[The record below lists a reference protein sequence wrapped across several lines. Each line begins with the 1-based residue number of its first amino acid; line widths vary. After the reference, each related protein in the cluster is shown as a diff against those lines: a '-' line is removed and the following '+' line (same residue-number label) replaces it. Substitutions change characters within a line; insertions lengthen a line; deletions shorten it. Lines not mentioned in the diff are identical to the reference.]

1 MSFAE
6 TARALIEARFDVDP
20 ELPAV
25 ERGAACLE
33 RLLSRRSHRAYTGRP
48 VEPALLRLICAAAL
62 SAPSKSDLQQ
72 ADIIVI
78 EDPAQRAAIADLVPS
93 MPWVREAPA
102 FAVICAN
109 NRRQRRLA
117 ELTGKPFANDHLDA
131 FFNATVDAAIV
142 LATLNMAAEAVGLGT
157 CPISVLRDRAGALS
171 DILVLPD
178 HVLPVAGL
186 CLGWPCE
193 GGPPRMR
200 LPLDVTLHTDR
211 FDDTG
216 FDEHLAAYD
225 RRRAET
231 QPYESQ
237 RDPER
242 FGTAELYGWSED
254 KARQYAT
261 PQRADFGAFVRAKGF
276 RLE

>member
-6 TARALIEARFDVDP
+6 TARALIEARFDADLEV
-20 ELPAV
+20 PAV
-25 ERGAACLE
+25 ERGAQCLE

-48 VEPALLRLICAAAL
+48 VDSALLRLISAAAL

-72 ADIIVI
+72 ADIILV
-78 EDPAQRAAIADLVPS
+78 EDPSQRLAIADLVPS

-109 NRRQRRLA
+109 NRRQRRLS
-117 ELTGKPFANDHLDA
+117 ELRGKPFANDHLDA

-157 CPISVLRDRAGALS
+157 CPISVLRDRAGELS
-171 DILVLPD
+171 EILALPD
-178 HVLPVAGL
+178 HVIPVAGL
-186 CLGWPCE
+186 CLGWPRE

-200 LPLDVTLHTDR
+200 LPLDVTVHTDR
-211 FDDTG
+211 FDDTD
-216 FDEHLAAYD
+216 FDRHLEAYD
-225 RRRAET
+225 RRRAAA
-231 QPYESQ
+231 QPYANQ

-242 FGTAELYGWSED
+242 FGTAEHYGWSED

-276 RLE
+276 SLE